1 MPVKSKQKKWSLMD
15 EYQKSLDRYTK
26 CSRERLAAD
35 IKVLD
40 LENEI
45 FWLKDEINRLKL
57 RLVESEGET
66 RAANTRA
73 DCLESK
79 ADGLE
84 RVIYDIQNNIIKAP
98 SSNWLEE

>member
-1 MPVKSKQKKWSLMD
+1 
-15 EYQKSLDRYTK
+15 
-26 CSRERLAAD
+26 
-35 IKVLD
+35 
-40 LENEI
+40 
-45 FWLKDEINRLKL
+45 
-57 RLVESEGET
+57 
-66 RAANTRA
+66 A